1 MQTWGDGQHTLPE
14 GPGGLHAQEAG
25 GCHQKGWQHHQV
37 LVPTFYLNFLNS
49 NCLIYV
55 KKQTICVVNSYLAG
69 CKCGLHEPNTAYTG
83 QAGHVRGNFLGKNDT
98 CCNMALWPST

>member
-37 LVPTFYLNFLNS
+37 LVPTFYLNFFNS

-55 KKQTICVVNSYLAG
+55 KNKQYVWSIHTSTAINVHSMNPT
-69 CKCGLHEPNTAYTG
+69 LHIQG
-83 QAGHVRGNFLGKNDT
+83 RQG
-98 CCNMALWPST
+98 M